1 MFQFDEVVQLVRIA
15 IGCDKMIK
23 SMTGYGR
30 ASYEHN
36 DVQLTVEIK
45 SVNHRYFDGSF
56 RMPKALLSLE
66 GDIKRAIQSHLL
78 RGKVDLY
85 VTIEGTG
92 FNSKKVTVDWELFDQ
107 YITIV
112 KQAKDRYSL
121 TDDFTTS
128 QFLQL
133 QDVIQVQVT
142 ESNVEQFEDVIFRTL
157 SEALEALVKMRCK
170 EGEALDQDIREKLS
184 RLQEGILSISE
195 LSHEVTESFEKRIRS
210 RLEGFSELES
220 VDEGRILTEVAL
232 LADKASVDE
241 EITRLRSHLAQ
252 FHDILDNDGV
262 VGRKLDFLVQEINRE
277 LNTIG
282 SKSSHHKI
290 SQHVVDLKSEV
301 EKIRE
306 QVQNIE

>member
-1 MFQFDEVVQLVRIA
+1 
-15 IGCDKMIK
+15 MIK

-66 GDIKRAIQSHLL
+66 GDIKKAIQSYLL

-85 VTIEGTG
+85 VTIEGAG

-107 YITIV
+107 YIKIV

-121 TDDFTTS
+121 DDLATS
-128 QFLQL
+128 QILHL
-133 QDVIQVQVT
+133 EDVFQVQVT
-142 ESNVEQFEDVIFRTL
+142 ESNLEQFEDIFFTTL
-157 SEALEALVKMRCK
+157 DQAIQALIEMRCK

-184 RLQEGILSISE
+184 RMQVGILSISE

-210 RLEGFSELES
+210 RLEGFKELES

-241 EITRLRSHLAQ
+241 EITRLHSHLAQ
-252 FHDILDNDGV
+252 FHDILTNDGV